1 MTLVLV
7 SLYIELGKVYS
18 LTGGG
23 IHTMNLICE
32 NIIFFNKKYFK
43 NIQWYHKAFSLL
55 SSCDSNNVLLFNF
68 KS

>member
-18 LTGGG
+18 LTGG

-32 NIIFFNKKYFK
+32 NINFF
-43 NIQWYHKAFSLL
+43 
-55 SSCDSNNVLLFNF
+55 
-68 KS
+68 